1 MVAEENNES
10 KKLRNE
16 RIGGKILAGALYI
29 VTVFL
34 VQGFLWQSIMSFMP
48 LQLSFAACGLQVY
61 FLRGTQMGFI

>member
-16 RIGGKILAGALYI
+16 RIGGKILAGALYS

-34 VQGFLWQSIMSFMP
+34 VLGFLWQSIISFM
-48 LQLSFAACGLQVY
+48 LL
-61 FLRGTQMGFI
+61 